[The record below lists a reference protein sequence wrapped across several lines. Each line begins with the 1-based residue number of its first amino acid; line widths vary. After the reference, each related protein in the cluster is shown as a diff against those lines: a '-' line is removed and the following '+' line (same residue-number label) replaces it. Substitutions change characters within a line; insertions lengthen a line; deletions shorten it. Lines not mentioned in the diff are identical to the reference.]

1 MKTPE
6 TRSPKDLSHRPSLSD
21 GGGRRRELPYLF
33 AYDVAAP
40 RRARQVLRCL
50 QRWRI
55 DGQLSVHETQLLPFQ
70 ARELAAELL
79 EYVDRRADRLLLCRL
94 SQRGGAPVY
103 ALSLS
108 RPRPPMMGSR
118 TPAPLPSRLQEGW
131 YLLAYDVRDERRLQR
146 TQSRTAKVCTYL
158 QRSVYLYHGEGTGLA
173 RLLEEV
179 TEELEHHVDDM
190 RLYALSGPR
199 DLWFLSGPVPPL
211 ASIKDKRLGASLWQR
226 LLSWIGVH

>member
-1 MKTPE
+1 MKTSKH
-6 TRSPKDLSHRPSLSD
+6 RSPEKLLRRPSFSD
-21 GGGRRRELPYLF
+21 GGNRRRELPYLF

-79 EYVDRRADRLLLCRL
+79 EYVDRQSDRLLLCRL

-108 RPRPPMMGSR
+108 RPRPPVLGGR
-118 TPAPLPSRLQEGW
+118 APAPLPSRLQEGW
-131 YLLAYDVRDERRLQR
+131 YLLAYDVREERRLQR
-146 TQSRTAKVCTYL
+146 IQSRTARMCTYL
-158 QRSVYLYHGEGTGLA
+158 QRSVYLYHGEGSGLA

-179 TEELEHHVDDM
+179 RGELKHHVDDM

-211 ASIKDKRLGASLWQR
+211 ASIRDKEPGENLWQR